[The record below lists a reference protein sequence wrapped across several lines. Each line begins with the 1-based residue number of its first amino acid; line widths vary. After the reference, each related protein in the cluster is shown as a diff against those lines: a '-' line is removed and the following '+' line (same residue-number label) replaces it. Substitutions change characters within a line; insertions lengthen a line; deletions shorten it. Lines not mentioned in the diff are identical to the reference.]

1 MFFNG
6 KASGRAWVTFD
17 DESFAA
23 KALEMDQTEMLGRLL
38 EVRPEATSVC
48 GLELLVYEA
57 IIYWIRRRCSADS

>member
-23 KALEMDQTEMLGRLL
+23 KALEMDQMEMLGRLL
-38 EVRPEATSVC
+38 EVYPPRNRALREP
-48 GLELLVYEA
+48 
-57 IIYWIRRRCSADS
+57 

>member
-23 KALEMDQTEMLGRLL
+23 KALEMDQMEMLGRLL
-38 EVRPEATSVC
+38 EVSSSLRPHTLA
-48 GLELLVYEA
+48 A
-57 IIYWIRRRCSADS
+57 